1 MRWECEIQRVEV
13 TFSNNA
19 EWGHTLHSVLVAGQ
33 PIDLHTVCRQP
44 GEDPL
49 PCMWQLLSYRGARR
63 PKITTQSSLSTQS
76 RLFCRKATGTSG
88 SHWLLHLLR
97 TFGKYFLLS
106 KVCDKYLVA
115 LWAFGVKIFGNEW
128 LIVLGLWWATW
139 TSRVCSLNIG

>member
-1 MRWECEIQRVEV
+1 M
-13 TFSNNA
+13 
-19 EWGHTLHSVLVAGQ
+19 HVAAAF
-33 PIDLHTVCRQP
+33 
-44 GEDPL
+44 L
-49 PCMWQLLSYRGARR
+49 PWCQETQNYHPELSEH
-63 PKITTQSSLSTQS
+63 PE

-128 LIVLGLWWATW
+128 LIVLGL
-139 TSRVCSLNIG
+139 

>member
-19 EWGHTLHSVLVAGQ
+19 EWGDTLHSVLVTGQ
-33 PIDLHTVCRQP
+33 PIDLHTNSQVRILYLACGR
-44 GEDPL
+44 
-49 PCMWQLLSYRGARR
+49 QLLSYHGAKRS
-63 PKITTQSSLSTQS
+63 KITTQSYLSTQS

-88 SHWLLHLLR
+88 SHWLFHLLR

-106 KVCDKYLVA
+106 KVCDKYLVT
-115 LWAFGVKIFGNEW
+115 LWGFGVKILGNEW
-128 LIVLGLWWATW
+128 FIVLGLWWATW